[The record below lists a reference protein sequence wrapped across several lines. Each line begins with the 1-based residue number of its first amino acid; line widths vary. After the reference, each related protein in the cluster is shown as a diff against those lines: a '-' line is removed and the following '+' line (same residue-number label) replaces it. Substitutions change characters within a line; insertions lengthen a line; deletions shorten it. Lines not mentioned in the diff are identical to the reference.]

1 MTVTIDGSSLT
12 IEKTVSVARG
22 FEKVSLSTTAEENIE
37 RSHKSLIDLIQ
48 SGKMVYGVNTG
59 FGSLLN
65 VRISREDEK
74 DLQANLIRSHSAGVG
89 DRLESEYVRA
99 MMLIRANSLS
109 IGYSGV
115 RKELI
120 TTLIKMLNKKI
131 LPVVPQFGSVGA
143 SGDLAPLA
151 HIALAMMGEGE
162 VYDNGTVRPSIEVL
176 EREGISPYSFAEKEG
191 VAFINGTTA
200 ISAILS
206 LELAKSFHLL
216 RTSVNSAALS
226 FEALRGTDKAFTAW
240 AIETRKHNGQKEIAS
255 EFRDILHGS
264 KNVKASSETKIQ
276 DAYSLRC
283 IPQVYG
289 AVLDTLNYVKSV
301 VQNEIN
307 SVTDNP
313 LIKGNDYVSVGNFH
327 GEPVAFGC
335 DFVSIALTDLGNII
349 ERRIARMVDSNLSGL
364 PPFLVEN
371 SGYNSG
377 YMIPQYVAASL
388 CNMNKVLSYP
398 SSADSIPTSAN
409 QEDHVSMGMNSAL
422 KLIQINKNLERI
434 IAIEFLL
441 GSQGTEFLTLPIAP
455 KVQKVKEIIRKKV
468 PKLTHDRPSYNDIN
482 EIIDLMESGKLT
494 SFSNERDMQ

>member
-12 IEKTVSVARG
+12 IEKTVSVAIG

-37 RSHKSLIDLIQ
+37 RSHKSLINLIQ

-115 RKELI
+115 RKDLI

-162 VYDNGTVRPSIEVL
+162 VYDNGTVRPSIEVF

-255 EFRDILHGS
+255 EFRDILLGS
-264 KNVKASSETKIQ
+264 KNVKASSEAKIQ

-455 KVQKVKEIIRKKV
+455 KVQKIKEIVREKV

-482 EIIDLMESGKLT
+482 RIIDLMESGKLT
-494 SFSNERDMQ
+494 SFSNERDLQ

>member
-12 IEKTVSVARG
+12 IEKTVFVARG
-22 FEKVSLSTTAEENIE
+22 FEKVSLSSTAEENIE

-255 EFRDILHGS
+255 EFRDILLGS
-264 KNVKASSETKIQ
+264 KNVKASSEAKIQ

>member
-12 IEKTVSVARG
+12 IEKTVSVAKG
-22 FEKVSLSTTAEENIE
+22 FEKVSLSPTAEENIE
-37 RSHKSLIDLIQ
+37 RSHKSLMDLIQ

-65 VRISREDEK
+65 VKIPRENEK

-120 TTLIKMLNKKI
+120 TLLIKMLNKKI

-162 VYDNGTVRPSIEVL
+162 VYDNGTIRPSIEVF
-176 EREGISPYSFAEKEG
+176 EREGIPPYSFAEKEG

-206 LELAKSFHLL
+206 LELAKSFQLL
-216 RTSVNSAALS
+216 HTSLNSAALS

-240 AIETRKHNGQKEIAS
+240 AVETRRHNGQKAIAAQFRNIISGS
-255 EFRDILHGS
+255 E
-264 KNVKASSETKIQ
+264 NVMASSKTKIQ

-289 AVLDTLNYVKSV
+289 AVLDTLNYVNTV
-301 VQNEIN
+301 VQDEIN

-313 LIKGNDYVSVGNFH
+313 LIKGDDYVSVGNFH

-422 KLIQINKNLERI
+422 KLIQVNKNLERI

-441 GSQGTEFLTLPIAP
+441 GSQGTEFLDLSIAP
-455 KVQKVKEIIRKKV
+455 KVQAVKEVIRSEV
-468 PKLTHDRPSYNDIN
+468 PKLTGDRPSYNDIN
-482 EIIDLMESGKLT
+482 KIIDLIESRKLT
-494 SFSNERDMQ
+494 PLREEKEGQ

>member
-12 IEKTVSVARG
+12 VEETVSVARD
-22 FEKVSLSTTAEENIE
+22 FEKVSLSSIAEENIE
-37 RSHKSLIDLIQ
+37 RSHRSLMNLIQ

-65 VRISREDEK
+65 VKIPRENEK

-115 RKELI
+115 SRELI
-120 TTLIKMLNKKI
+120 MTLIEMLNKKI

-162 VYDNGTVRPSIEVL
+162 VYESGTIRPSIEVL
-176 EREGISPYSFAEKEG
+176 EREGISKYSFAEKEG

-206 LELAKSFHLL
+206 LELAKSFELL
-216 RTSVNSAALS
+216 HTSLQSAALS
-226 FEALRGTDKAFTAW
+226 FEALRGTDKAFTGW
-240 AIETRKHNGQKEIAS
+240 AVETRRHRGQKEIAS
-255 EFRDILHGS
+255 EFRNIISGS
-264 KNVKASSETKIQ
+264 ENVMASSKMKIQ

-289 AVLDTLNYVKSV
+289 AVLDTLNYVKTV
-301 VQNEIN
+301 VQDEIN

-313 LIKGNDYVSVGNFH
+313 LIKGDDYVSVGNFH

-422 KLIQINKNLERI
+422 KLIQVNKNLERI

-441 GSQGTEFLTLPIAP
+441 GAQGTEFLTLPIAP
-455 KVQKVKEIIRKKV
+455 KVQGIKEIIRSKI
-468 PKLTHDRPSYNDIN
+468 PRLINDRPSYNDIN
-482 EIIDLMESGKLT
+482 KIIDLMKSRKLT
-494 SFSNERDMQ
+494 LS